1 MKSAMTLRSFF
12 AVALAVL
19 AAPALLAWSVPDS
32 ATGELRAGKAFSEVS
47 PAPNGAVLV
56 HAAVD
61 IPATPK
67 VVWTVMR
74 DCGRA
79 AKLIV
84 TVTSC
89 TVMQSDPAHNADI
102 RETVTRGNLFIPTIH
117 NVVREDFDTYRSI
130 RFQKAGGNLKE
141 EKGEWLLIPL
151 NGGSMTRVLYENQV
165 GADILAPPS
174 LVREAVK
181 HDTAKVLMNLR
192 RECLSAN

>member
-1 MKSAMTLRSFF
+1 MKSEMKLSSFL
-12 AVALAVL
+12 AVALAIL
-19 AAPALLAWSVPDS
+19 AAPGMLAWSLPDS
-32 ATGELRAGKAFSEVS
+32 AAGDLRAGKAFSEVS

-74 DCGRA
+74 DCSRA
-79 AKLIV
+79 AKLII

-89 TVMQSDPAHNADI
+89 TIMQSDPAHNADI
-102 RETVTRGNLFIPTIH
+102 RETVTRGNFFIPTIH

-141 EKGEWLLIPL
+141 EKGEWQLIPL
-151 NGGSMTRVLYENQV
+151 NGGSVTRVLYENQV

-181 HDTAKVLMNLR
+181 HDTAKVLLNLR

>member
-1 MKSAMTLRSFF
+1 MKLRSFF
-12 AVALAVL
+12 AAALAL
-19 AAPALLAWSVPDS
+19 SASPALLAWSVPDS
-32 ATGELRAGKAFSEVS
+32 AANELQGGKAYSEVA
-47 PAPNGAVLV
+47 PAPNGAVLI
-56 HAAVD
+56 HAVVD
-61 IPATPK
+61 IPASPK

-89 TVMQSDPAHNADI
+89 TITQSDPAHNTDV

-141 EKGEWLLIPL
+141 EKGEWRLIPL
-151 NGGSMTRVLYENQV
+151 GGGSMTRVIYENQV

-181 HDTAKVLMNLR
+181 HDTAKVMMNLR
-192 RECLSAN
+192 RECLAAN